1 MRKSLL
7 LLLAIAIALPLQ
19 AGEWGSRGAPKRFL
33 LNGNLLYAA
42 DGRGVSVYDVASSAN
57 IRRIDVETGDDESRD
72 VALLG
77 TTQLLL
83 ATARGLD
90 RFAVAADGTLTRADS
105 FRDIRDITR
114 VAANAHVAAIASA
127 RSVTILGDGDSGLV
141 RLGHIDLPYTVRA
154 LAFVGDVLYI
164 AVAETAVYAYDINN
178 TSAELGLV
186 SFDASDLAR
195 SGSTL
200 WAAGP
205 QGLMAID
212 ISDPAAPRAAGHF
225 GSGVMKLTAV
235 AAVGTRVYAAESP
248 DRLRVF
254 DGASP
259 TEPRLLSTID
269 DWVHTVAASGTR
281 VFISGA
287 RIDHEGLPFETGSP
301 VRVYDGGSMA
311 GEFTDFAGPVSGAW
325 TDGSFAFI
333 VDPPYLRILDISKT
347 AQPRELTSIVVPR
360 IQDHIRVRDG
370 LAIIYGRSD
379 VNFIDV
385 SDPYKPKYLGT
396 YDADGHPPSA
406 AAFLR
411 DTIVEANEHSGL
423 HIVDYSDFEK
433 PVQIAGR
440 IWHYHDVAAGDD
452 AVYVLQ
458 VTTFLALDV
467 TDRRRVV
474 DRQVRG
480 VEGYAQLD
488 TIPPNSGSPRFLVWR
503 GINGIVLLTLE
514 DRFAP
519 REIASVPMSPKPEMM
534 GTSATSVFTSVDG
547 NLLRV
552 DADSPSMVHDTGMRV
567 ISPLQIAGSGAKVV
581 VADRYSVKVYGP
593 DTAAP
598 PEPPPPPATRRRSLR
613 H

>member
-1 MRKSLL
+1 MNRTLL
-7 LLLAIAIALPLQ
+7 ALAIALTLPLH

-33 LNGNLLYAA
+33 LNGDRLYAA
-42 DGRGVSVYDVASSAN
+42 DGRGVSVYDVASSTN

-77 TTQLLL
+77 GTQLLL

-105 FRDIRDITR
+105 FRDIRDLTR
-114 VAANAHVAAIASA
+114 VAANDHVAAIASA
-127 RSVTILGDGDSGLV
+127 RVVTILADGESGLV
-141 RLGHIDLPYTVRA
+141 RQQHIELPYTVRA

-164 AVAETAVYAYDINN
+164 AVAETAVYAYDVN
-178 TSAELGLV
+178 TATELGLV
-186 SFDASDLAR
+186 PFDASDLAR

-205 QGLMAID
+205 QGLLAID
-212 ISDPAAPRAAGHF
+212 VSDPRAPRAAGHF
-225 GSGVMKLTAV
+225 GSGVMRLSAIAV
-235 AAVGTRVYAAESP
+235 AGTRVYAAESP
-248 DRLRVF
+248 GQLRVF

-259 TEPRLLSTID
+259 QEPRLVSTIQ
-269 DWVHTVAASGTR
+269 DWVHAVAASGTR
-281 VFISGA
+281 VFISGS
-287 RIDHEGLPFETGSP
+287 RIDDEGLPFETGIP
-301 VRVYDGGSMA
+301 VRVYDGGTVA
-311 GEFTDFAGPVSGAW
+311 GEFTDLAGPVSGAW

-333 VDPPYLRILDISKT
+333 VDPPYFRVLDVSQT
-347 AQPRELTSIVVPR
+347 AQPRELASIVVPR
-360 IQDHIRVRDG
+360 IQDHVRVRDG
-370 LAIIYGRSD
+370 LAILYGRSD

-396 YDADGHPPSA
+396 YDAEGHPPSA

-411 DTIVEANEHSGL
+411 DTLVEANEHSGL
-423 HIVDYSDFEK
+423 HIVDYSDFNA

-440 IWHYHDVAAGDD
+440 IWHYHDVVAGDD

-467 TDRRRVV
+467 TDRRHVV
-474 DRQVRG
+474 DRQIRG
-480 VEGYAQLD
+480 VEGYAQIE
-488 TIPPNSGSPRFLVWR
+488 TIPPNSGSPRYLVWR
-503 GINGIVLLTLE
+503 GINGIVFLTLE

-519 REIASVPMSPKPEMM
+519 REIASVPMTPKPEMM

-547 NLLRV
+547 SLLRV
-552 DADSPSMVHDTGMRV
+552 DADNPAAVHETGMRV
-567 ISPLQIAGSGAKVV
+567 ISPLQIAVSGEKVV

-593 DTAAP
+593 DTT
-598 PEPPPPPATRRRSLR
+598 PPPPPAPLPVARRRSLR